1 MSQLIYSIKL
11 LFNSMKNKVLLEKS
25 MTFETKSLLIM
36 NKTLKHDKK
45 R

>member
-11 LFNSMKNKVLLEKS
+11 LFNNMKNKVLFKKNRI
-25 MTFETKSLLIM
+25 FETKSLLLM
-36 NKTLKHDKK
+36 NKTLQHDKK